1 MRKHNMALETLT
13 AMNQRQQ
20 EQFTQ
25 ATVLAIGVVM
35 KKVGINEISVGP
47 EDFTKLLPGEKV
59 TVEELVGGGFTYRLT
74 QRPQPAS
81 QEG

>member
-47 EDFTKLLPGEKV
+47 EDFTKLLPGRK
-59 TVEELVGGGFTYRLT
+59 
-74 QRPQPAS
+74 
-81 QEG
+81 